1 MPRSKTRARL
11 RTAQSSVRDST
22 DPMDDDSGRTP
33 ARMDYL
39 RREIGRKLRMV
50 AANRTA
56 REGRALSEASRD
68 VPDQN
73 PSLEAVFPDEGRD
86 PG

>member
-39 RREIGRKLRMV
+39 RREIGRKLRIV
-50 AANRTA
+50 AANRAA
-56 REGRALSEASRD
+56 REGRALSEAPRD

-73 PSLEAVFPDEGRD
+73 QSLEVRLPDEGRGPD
-86 PG
+86 

>member
-11 RTAQSSVRDST
+11 RAAQPPVSVST

-39 RREIGRKLRMV
+39 RREIGRRLRM
-50 AANRTA
+50 AA
-56 REGRALSEASRD
+56 ASRAARCEMQRD
-68 VPDQN
+68 A
-73 PSLEAVFPDEGRD
+73 PSPPEKES
-86 PG
+86 

>member
-11 RTAQSSVRDST
+11 RAAEAPLRDSK
-22 DPMDDDSGRTP
+22 DPMDDDSRRTP
-33 ARMDYL
+33 ARMGYL

-50 AANRTA
+50 AANRVA
-56 REGRALSEASRD
+56 REGRALSEVPRH

-73 PSLEAVFPDEGRD
+73 QSPEARLPDEGPD
-86 PG
+86 PD